1 MEWPSKKGSN
11 LAVRPGEQNE
21 KAIKRTTFIKVMS
34 AKKDQ
39 IRSKDDNHKS
49 NVF

>member
-1 MEWPSKKGSN
+1 
-11 LAVRPGEQNE
+11 
-21 KAIKRTTFIKVMS
+21 MS

-49 NVF
+49 NVFWENLALDNYKRSE